1 VRDSRPV
8 DPGLCVT
15 SLGMSE
21 TAGPHTF
28 WTAEEDRIGSPEQ
41 FRGAF
46 GHQIPGMSHRIV
58 DADGNDVAEGVEGQV
73 LVRGWYRT
81 DDRGYFDGGWFFF
94 TGRNSDLIKTKGANV
109 APSEVEPAL
118 VGLDGVRSAFV
129 FGVDHDVDG
138 QQVVALVVVDDDA
151 TEPRLT
157 PEALVPQLREL
168 LSSYKVPSR
177 IFAIE
182 ADEVPYLTSQK
193 PDRRALAALATKLA
207 GSGD

>member
-1 VRDSRPV
+1 
-8 DPGLCVT
+8 
-15 SLGMSE
+15 
-21 TAGPHTF
+21 
-28 WTAEEDRIGSPEQ
+28 
-41 FRGAF
+41 
-46 GHQIPGMSHRIV
+46 
-58 DADGNDVAEGVEGQV
+58 
-73 LVRGWYRT
+73 
-81 DDRGYFDGGWFFF
+81 
-94 TGRNSDLIKTKGANV
+94 
-109 APSEVEPAL
+109 
-118 VGLDGVRSAFV
+118 LDGVRSAFV

-138 QQVVALVVVDDDA
+138 QQVVALVVVDDHA
-151 TEPRLT
+151 TEHRVT